1 MRILVT
7 GAAGFIGSAV
17 CARLKSAGHHVVGVR
32 RPGGSRVHAAALD
45 DVVDVDFARAA
56 RPEDWEPYLGGV
68 DAVVNCAGVLQDG
81 PRDSTRS
88 VHNTGAGALFAA
100 CERRGVRR
108 VVHLSAIGVERGGLT
123 EFSRTKLA
131 GDEALQA
138 SELEWVI
145 LRPSV
150 VLGRAAY
157 GGSALIRGLAALPLL
172 PRVPDAGSLQVVQLD
187 DLTRTIACL
196 VEPDS
201 PSSVALDVAGPE
213 RLSFAQVVAAY
224 REWLGWRPA
233 RELRAPAI
241 LFDLAYRLG
250 DLAGLLGWR
259 SPMRT
264 TARRELVRGAVGDP
278 GQWRM
283 LTGIEPRSLHDGLI
297 AEPASVQE
305 RWFARLYLLK
315 PLILLVLALFWI
327 GTGIAS
333 LGPGWETGVG
343 HMRQAG
349 AGALAAPG
357 VVAGALVDILVGCA
371 IAWRRTSRAGLY
383 AALAVSLFY
392 LTASSLLLPALW
404 GDPLGPLLKVFPIA
418 MLNIV
423 AMVLL
428 EER

>member
-17 CARLKSAGHHVVGVR
+17 CARLKSGGHQIVGVQ
-32 RPGGSRVHAAALD
+32 RPGGSRAPAAALD
-45 DVVDVDFARAA
+45 EMVEVDFARAV
-56 RPEDWEPYLGGV
+56 RPADWEPFLGGV

-81 PRDSTRS
+81 PHDSTEG
-88 VHNTGAGALFAA
+88 VHVTGAGALFAA

-108 VVHLSAIGVERGGLT
+108 VVHVSAIGVQRGALT
-123 EFSRTKLA
+123 EFSRSKLA

-138 SELEWVI
+138 SGLEWVI

-172 PRVPDAGSLQVVQLD
+172 PRVPDAGPLQVVQLD
-187 DLTRTIACL
+187 DLTLTIACL
-196 VEPDS
+196 VEPGS
-201 PSSVALDVAGPE
+201 PSRVALDVAGPE
-213 RLSFAQVVAAY
+213 RLGFAQVVAAY

-233 RELRAPAI
+233 RELRVPAV
-241 LFDLAYRLG
+241 LFALGWRLG

-264 TARRELVRGAVGDP
+264 TARRELTRGAVGDP
-278 GQWRM
+278 GPWRT
-283 LTGIEPRSLHDGLI
+283 LTGIEPRSLHDALV

-327 GTGIAS
+327 GTGIGS
-333 LGPGWETGVG
+333 LGPGWETGVE

-357 VVAGALVDILVGCA
+357 VATGALVDIFVGCA

-392 LTASSLLLPALW
+392 LTTSSLLLPVLW
-404 GDPLGPLLKVFPIA
+404 ADPLGPLLKIFPIA
-418 MLNIV
+418 TLNVV
-423 AMVLL
+423 ALVLL